1 LGAKLFDVYIG
12 SWRGETIVL
21 MERIDFRILALRASC
36 RTSRRSS
43 FRRHGVKS
51 ENVI

>member
-21 MERIDFRILALRASC
+21 MERIDFRILALRTSC
-36 RTSRRSS
+36 GIGRRCSL
-43 FRRHGVKS
+43 RRHGVRS
-51 ENVI
+51 ENVV